1 MDPMRIPS
9 MRSTH
14 PSGHGGT
21 ESLHGK
27 TLIFMAFTHVD
38 LSLGFSGTVH
48 GCEEEETASYG

>member
-1 MDPMRIPS
+1 MRIPS

-14 PSGHGGT
+14 PNGHGGT

-38 LSLGFSGTVH
+38 LSPGFSGTVH